1 MATKFAQQFLER
13 FRDLET
19 NSRGKLFSHKLQQE
33 LDTAESFATR
43 SDKVEDG
50 DSLVLTFPDRSRLRV
65 DNPTQKT
72 DKASFYIL
80 ANVR

>member
-1 MATKFAQQFLER
+1 MTTKFAQQFLDR

-19 NSRGKLFSHKLQQE
+19 NSRGKLYSHKLSAE
-33 LDTAESFATR
+33 INAAESFAVR
-43 SDKVEDG
+43 SDKDG

-72 DKASFYIL
+72 DRARFYQL
-80 ANVR
+80 SNVG